1 MKNITAR
8 VKKLEKKLAVNN
20 SIGLGLVSLHKDG
33 SYSYWDPKSKDLK
46 YLSSQEFDDLTRR
59 HKNTRWLIMD
69 ISSDPNYQ

>member
-20 SIGLGLVSLHKDG
+20 DIGLGLVSLHKDG
-33 SYSYWDPKSKDLK
+33 SYSYRDPKSKELK

-59 HKNTRWLIMD
+59 HKNVRWFILD
-69 ISSDPNYQ
+69 VHSDPNHP

>member
-8 VKKLEKKLAVNN
+8 VKKLEKKIAVND

-46 YLSSQEFDDLTRR
+46 YLSRQEFDDLTRR
-59 HKNTRWLIMD
+59 HNNTRWLVLD